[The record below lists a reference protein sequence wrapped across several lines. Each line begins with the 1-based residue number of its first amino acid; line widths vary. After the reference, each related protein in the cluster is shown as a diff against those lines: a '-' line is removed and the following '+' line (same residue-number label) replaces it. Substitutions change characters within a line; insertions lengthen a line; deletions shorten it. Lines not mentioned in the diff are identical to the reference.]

1 MLMTG
6 EDYRESLRR
15 LKPRVFVNSEQIESV
30 ADHPSLAPGINAM
43 AITYDYAQDER
54 YRHLMTATEESSGKL
69 SSTSPSQLSSRPLQS
84 SSGRSW

>member
-15 LKPRVFVNSEQIESV
+15 LKPRVFVNGERIESV

-43 AITYDYAQDER
+43 AITYDYAHDER
-54 YRHLMTATEESSGKL
+54 YRHLMTAT
-69 SSTSPSQLSSRPLQS
+69 
-84 SSGRSW
+84 